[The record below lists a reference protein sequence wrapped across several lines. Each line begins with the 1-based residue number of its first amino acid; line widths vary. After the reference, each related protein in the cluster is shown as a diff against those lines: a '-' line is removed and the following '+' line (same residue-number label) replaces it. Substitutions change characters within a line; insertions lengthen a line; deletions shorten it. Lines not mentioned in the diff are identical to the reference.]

1 MSFLDLNVHRFFDYS
16 LVAVFALAPTVLGMD
31 GLAGVASYVIGAGH
45 LALSLFTGR
54 GVGPV
59 PWILPTTHAVVEA
72 VLGVSMLAL
81 SWLLLDVGEV
91 GQAFYPIVGVIILL
105 LWLVTDY
112 VGIQP
117 SNSTMTSR

>member
-1 MSFLDLNVHRFFDYS
+1 MSVLGLNVHRFFDYS
-16 LVAVFALAPTVLGMD
+16 LVAVFALAPTVLGMG

-54 GVGPV
+54 GMGPV

-72 VLGVSMLAL
+72 VLGVSILAL
-81 SWLLLDVGEV
+81 SWLLLDVGDV